1 MANLLEWLTLYSG
14 IIVSIFYV
22 LDKVVKITPTDK
34 DDMIVDMIL
43 RPLLQAVGLI
53 SKEETNEED
62 EGANSN
68 QG

>member
-22 LDKVVKITPTDK
+22 LDKVVKITPTEK

-53 SKEETNEED
+53 SKENDTNDEDPKSEE
-62 EGANSN
+62 
-68 QG
+68 

>member
-53 SKEETNEED
+53 SKEEETNDEEPD
-62 EGANSN
+62 EKK
-68 QG
+68 

>member
-22 LDKVVKITPTDK
+22 LDKVVKLTPTEK

-53 SKEETNEED
+53 PKEEPNDDEETGSQ
-62 EGANSN
+62 E
-68 QG
+68 

>member
-22 LDKVVKITPTDK
+22 LDKVVKITPTEK

-53 SKEETNEED
+53 SKEEPNND
-62 EGANSN
+62 EGTGSKE
-68 QG
+68 

>member
-22 LDKVVKITPTDK
+22 LDKVVKLTPTEK

-53 SKEETNEED
+53 PKEEPNDDEEAGSKE
-62 EGANSN
+62 
-68 QG
+68 